1 VCDLLQC
8 AQCVPFDP
16 ARHVHAA
23 VTAAWCSEHKLV
35 CTTQRW
41 LSLLHTYV
49 LCVIHIHIPHNT
61 CTTQLVLSILHIY
74 VGYLIHT
81 HRNAC
86 GEGVSIYL
94 SVLQQVCCSK
104 YVAASV
110 LPQVCCSKC
119 VAAPSKCVAVSIYLS
134 PHTPY
139 IHIHMRMYICMCM
152 LVWVYVRGVS
162 PCVGVF
168 VCVCICVQFIE
179 KRVQ

>member
-1 VCDLLQC
+1 LLQR

-16 ARHVHAA
+16 ARHVLAA

-81 HRNAC
+81 HIETRA
-86 GEGVSIYL
+86 GRASL
-94 SVLQQVCCSK
+94 STS
-104 YVAASV
+104 
-110 LPQVCCSKC
+110 VCCSKC
-119 VAAPSKCVAVSIYLS
+119 VAASMLQQVCCRKCVAASVLQHPASVLQSLSTS
-134 PHTPY
+134 PHTRHIY
-139 IHIHMRMYICMCM
+139 IYI
-152 LVWVYVRGVS
+152 
-162 PCVGVF
+162 
-168 VCVCICVQFIE
+168 
-179 KRVQ
+179 